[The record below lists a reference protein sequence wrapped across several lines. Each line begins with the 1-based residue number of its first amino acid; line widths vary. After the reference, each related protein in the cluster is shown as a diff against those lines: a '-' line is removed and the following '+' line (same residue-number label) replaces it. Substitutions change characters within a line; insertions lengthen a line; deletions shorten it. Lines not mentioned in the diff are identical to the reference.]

1 MKPLQRVGVAACLL
15 LAGCVTVPNEKGASI
30 GELSASAEAA
40 AMAAQQAREQRL
52 QALPM
57 LAFSGRVALSN
68 GRSGGSG
75 RIEWQQ
81 SGDRYEVTLS
91 APVSRQ
97 SWRLTGDAASAR
109 IDGIDGGPR
118 SDTDVERLLREAT
131 GLDIPVGAM
140 AAWAGGARADAATF
154 GPARVAFTADG
165 QLARIEQDGWTVDYL
180 GWREAHPGDGEPAG
194 DGPDGSGPLLLP
206 DRINATRGEARV
218 RLAIDAWSWAPEL
231 P

>member
-1 MKPLQRVGVAACLL
+1 MKPLQHIGVAACLL

-75 RIEWQQ
+75 RIEWQL

-97 SWRLTGDAASAR
+97 SWRLSGDSSGAR
-109 IDGIDGGPR
+109 LEGHGHGVLEDRDA
-118 SDTDVERLLREAT
+118 EALLRR
-131 GLDIPVGAM
+131 
-140 AAWAGGARADAATF
+140 AANTR
-154 GPARVAFTADG
+154 PPTAERKPM
-165 QLARIEQDGWTVDYL
+165 LT
-180 GWREAHPGDGEPAG
+180 
-194 DGPDGSGPLLLP
+194 
-206 DRINATRGEARV
+206 
-218 RLAIDAWSWAPEL
+218 
-231 P
+231 